1 MGAMS
6 DHPLSLGLNLPYVER
21 SMDGET
27 PRWPD
32 LRAMALEAEA
42 IGFDALW
49 VSDHVG
55 FSDPDADGGWTGAW
69 ESWTLLTALAGV
81 TSRVRLGTYVS
92 AAPYRNPALLAKMAE
107 TLDEVSG
114 GRVILGLGA
123 GWNEPEFAAY
133 GFPWERRFDRFED
146 ALRIVTSML
155 RTGRADHE
163 GLETA
168 RGAPIRPRGPRPDG
182 LPVMVGASGPRMLR
196 LAAELADE
204 WNAGMRSPAE
214 LIPMLAKLDSALAA
228 VGRDPATIRRSAEAM
243 VRPGAGSSATE
254 TDTAPETDIEP
265 DTGTAPD
272 TPTAPDALGSGAHP
286 LAGTPEA
293 IAAGLRRY
301 FDLGCDHLQVQLR
314 PNSLE
319 GLRAFAPVVE
329 ALRAGAA

>member
-1 MGAMS
+1 MPT
-6 DHPLSLGLNLPYVER
+6 PLPSLGLNLPYVER
-21 SMDGET
+21 SMDGAT
-27 PRWPD
+27 PRWSD
-32 LRAMALEAEA
+32 LRAMAAEAEA
-42 IGFDALW
+42 IGFDTVW

-55 FSDPDADGGWTGAW
+55 FGDPDTDGGWTGAW
-69 ESWTLLTALAGV
+69 ESWTLLTALAAV
-81 TSRVRLGTYVS
+81 TSRVRLGSYVS

-107 TLDEVSG
+107 TLDEISG

-168 RGAPIRPRGPRPDG
+168 RGALVRPRGPRPEG
-182 LPVMVGASGPRMLR
+182 LPIMVGASGPRMLR
-196 LAAELADE
+196 LAAALADE

-214 LIPMLAKLDSALAA
+214 LVPMLAKLDAALEA
-228 VGRDPATIRRSAEAM
+228 VGREPDSIRRSAEVM
-243 VRPGAGSSATE
+243 VRPGVGSPGA
-254 TDTAPETDIEP
+254 DAQ
-265 DTGTAPD
+265 
-272 TPTAPDALGSGAHP
+272 TPTTPDALGSGDHP
-286 LAGTPEA
+286 LTGTPEA
-293 IAAGLRRY
+293 VAAGLRRY
-301 FDLGCDHLQVQLR
+301 FDLGCDHIQVQLR

-319 GLRAFAPVVE
+319 GVRAFAPVVD

>member
-1 MGAMS
+1 MPT
-6 DHPLSLGLNLPYVER
+6 PLPSLGLNLPYVEG
-21 SMDGET
+21 SMDGAT
-27 PRWPD
+27 PRWSD
-32 LRAMALEAEA
+32 LRAMAAEAEA
-42 IGFDALW
+42 IGFDTVW

-55 FSDPDADGGWTGAW
+55 FGDPDTDGGWTGAW
-69 ESWTLLTALAGV
+69 ESWTLLTALAAV
-81 TSRVRLGTYVS
+81 TSRVRLGSYVS

-107 TLDEVSG
+107 TLDEISG

-168 RGAPIRPRGPRPDG
+168 RGALVRPRGPRPEG
-182 LPVMVGASGPRMLR
+182 LPIMVGASGPRMLR
-196 LAAELADE
+196 LAAALADE

-214 LIPMLAKLDSALAA
+214 LVPMLAKLDAALEA
-228 VGRDPATIRRSAEAM
+228 VGREPDSIRRSAEVM
-243 VRPGAGSSATE
+243 VRPGVGSPGA
-254 TDTAPETDIEP
+254 DAQ
-265 DTGTAPD
+265 
-272 TPTAPDALGSGAHP
+272 TPTTPDALGSGDHP
-286 LAGTPEA
+286 LTGTPEA
-293 IAAGLRRY
+293 VAAGLRRY
-301 FDLGCDHLQVQLR
+301 FDLGCDHIQVQLR

-319 GLRAFAPVVE
+319 GVRAFAPVVD

>member
-1 MGAMS
+1 MRPMS
-6 DHPLSLGLNLPYVER
+6 DHLPSLGLNLPYVEG
-21 SMDGET
+21 SMDGAT
-27 PRWPD
+27 PRWAD
-32 LRAMALEAEA
+32 LRAIALEAEA
-42 IGFDALW
+42 SGFDAVW

-55 FSDPDADGGWTGAW
+55 FGDPDTDGGWTGAW
-69 ESWTLLTALAGV
+69 ESWTLLTALAAV

-92 AAPYRNPALLAKMAE
+92 AAPYRKPALLAKMAE

-146 ALRIVTSML
+146 GLRIVTSML

-168 RGAPIRPRGPRPDG
+168 RGALVRPRGPRPAG

-214 LIPMLAKLDSALAA
+214 LVPMLEKLDAALAA
-228 VGRDPATIRRSAEAM
+228 VGRDRATIRRSAEAM
-243 VRPGAGSSATE
+243 VRPGAGSPD
-254 TDTAPETDIEP
+254 TDTHTPPAA
-265 DTGTAPD
+265 DT
-272 TPTAPDALGSGAHP
+272 LGNGEHP

-293 IAAGLRRY
+293 VAAGLRRY
-301 FDLGCDHLQVQLR
+301 FELGCDHVQVQLR

-319 GLRAFAPVVE
+319 GVRAFAPVMD
-329 ALRAGAA
+329 ALRAGVA

>member
-1 MGAMS
+1 M
-6 DHPLSLGLNLPYVER
+6 
-21 SMDGET
+21 
-27 PRWPD
+27 
-32 LRAMALEAEA
+32 
-42 IGFDALW
+42 
-49 VSDHVG
+49 
-55 FSDPDADGGWTGAW
+55 
-69 ESWTLLTALAGV
+69 
-81 TSRVRLGTYVS
+81 RLGTYVS

-146 ALRIVTSML
+146 GLRIVTSML

-163 GLETA
+163 GLESA
-168 RGAPIRPRGPRPDG
+168 RGALVRPRGPRPDG

-214 LIPMLAKLDSALAA
+214 LVPMLAKLDAALEA
-228 VGRDPATIRRSAEAM
+228 VGRDPASIRRSAEAM
-243 VRPGAGSSATE
+243 VRPGAGSADART
-254 TDTAPETDIEP
+254 
-265 DTGTAPD
+265 PD
-272 TPTAPDALGSGAHP
+272 TPTAPDELGNGEHP
-286 LAGTPEA
+286 LTGTPEA
-293 IAAGLRRY
+293 VAAGLRRY
-301 FDLGCDHLQVQLR
+301 FDLGCDHIQVQLR

-319 GLRAFAPVVE
+319 GVRAFAPVLD